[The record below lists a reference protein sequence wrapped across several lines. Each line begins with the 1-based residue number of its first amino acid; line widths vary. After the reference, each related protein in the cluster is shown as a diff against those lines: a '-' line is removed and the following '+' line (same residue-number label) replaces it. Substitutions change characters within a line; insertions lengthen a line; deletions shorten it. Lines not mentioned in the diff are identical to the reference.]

1 MWYIYKDGYIVK
13 YTKDLKNVILGECN
27 KGLNKCEICKRFN
40 IPKSTIYHWLK
51 NTKNIENTNITYLDY
66 YKLNNKYKNKCI
78 ELEILEKLH
87 CFKDST
93 TKEKEIAI
101 SKFVGVYPIKTMC
114 RVLDLPKGTF
124 YNFHLRRK
132 QVTYNQI
139 RDEQLKKEIYRV
151 FKVSDERFGA
161 KKIWIKLSVEGIN
174 TTLNKVQKLM
184 KLLNLHSRQ
193 NLRKIESIK
202 QKDNSQYYIN
212 KLKRVFNQTE
222 PNKYWVSDVT
232 ELQVKRNKFYLCVIF
247 DLFSRKV
254 VAYRLSIKNNT
265 QLTVNTF
272 KDAFENRNR
281 PKDLTFHSDQGSNY
295 TAYEFRDL
303 LHSLKVNQSFSKS
316 GNPYD
321 NACME
326 SFFSNLKREE
336 YNGKQYEYFDE
347 LEESVDSYMRY
358 YNDYRPHQTLKNKT
372 PNQFENDYY
381 AGISNKKATIVS

>member
-161 KKIWIKLSVEGIN
+161 KKIWIKLTVEGIN

-232 ELQVKRNKFYLCVIF
+232 ELQVKRNKFYLCVIL

-303 LHSLKVNQSFSKS
+303 LHSLKVNQSFSKR